1 LDSGRESQSSPNL
14 ATASFSDIEE
24 KVAPVSTRKKMP
36 LATLVKGISKRT
48 LI

>member
-14 ATASFSDIEE
+14 ATASFSHIEE
-24 KVAPVSTRKKMP
+24 KVAPVSTRKKMS
-36 LATLVKGISKRT
+36 LVTLIEGISKRT

>member
-1 LDSGRESQSSPNL
+1 L

-24 KVAPVSTRKKMP
+24 KVAPVSTRKKMS
-36 LATLVKGISKRT
+36 LATSIEGISKRT